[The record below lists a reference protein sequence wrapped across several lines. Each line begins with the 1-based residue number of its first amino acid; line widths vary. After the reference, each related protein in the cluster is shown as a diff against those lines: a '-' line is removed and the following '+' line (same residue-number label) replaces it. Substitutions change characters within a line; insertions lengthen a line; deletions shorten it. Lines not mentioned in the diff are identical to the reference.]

1 MGSRN
6 PANPWQSANPRPIN
20 ERNYEGGGIMKV
32 LRLCALMLGAAL
44 CAGFGVAPV
53 KAQDQEKQQHVV
65 TSEELNQQVARP
77 AETRQT
83 NEDAVRHLLSSDA
96 GQKALK
102 SADVDYQ
109 RVDKAIVQL
118 SDEEV
123 AKLADRSRQAES
135 DFAAGA
141 ISAKTLAYIIIAV
154 VIIVVIVVIA
164 REV

>member
-1 MGSRN
+1 MN
-6 PANPWQSANPRPIN
+6 VSA
-20 ERNYEGGGIMKV
+20 
-32 LRLCALMLGAAL
+32 RLCASMLGMAVCLGGTVLPAR
-44 CAGFGVAPV
+44 
-53 KAQDQEKQQHVV
+53 AQEQGKQHVV
-65 TSEELNQQVARP
+65 TSEELNQQAARP
-77 AETRQT
+77 AETRQA
-83 NEDAVRHLLSSDA
+83 NEDAIRHLLSSDE

-102 SADVDYQ
+102 SANIDYE
-109 RVDKAIVQL
+109 RVDKAIERL

-135 DFAAGA
+135 DFAAGT